1 LSLSLNFVSSLQ
13 ARCGKT
19 IAIFTLVE
27 FSFKVLAASY
37 RGCFGELAEIFAIIY
52 LYLSGTKSC
61 HSQSFLAQ
69 VIYPFLITVIS
80 FPFALSFAVP
90 ADSELIFSLTLKSF
104 PPPLFSYC
112 ARSLTA

>member
-69 VIYPFLITVIS
+69 AIYPFLITAFS

-104 PPPLFSYC
+104 PPPLFFYC

>member
-13 ARCGKT
+13 ARCDK
-19 IAIFTLVE
+19 IVAIFTLVK
-27 FSFKVLAASY
+27 FSFKVLVVSY

-61 HSQSFLAQ
+61 HSQSFSAQ
-69 VIYPFLITVIS
+69 VIYLFLIIAFS

-90 ADSELIFSLTLKSF
+90 ADLELSFSLTLKSF
-104 PPPLFSYC
+104 PPPLFFYC
-112 ARSLTA
+112 AQSLAA